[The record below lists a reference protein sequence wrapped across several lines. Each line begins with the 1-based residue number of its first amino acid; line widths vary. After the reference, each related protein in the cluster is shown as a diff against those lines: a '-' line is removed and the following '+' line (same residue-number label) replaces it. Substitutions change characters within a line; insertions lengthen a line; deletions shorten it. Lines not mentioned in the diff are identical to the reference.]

1 MTKREKVIVT
11 AYTGILMADLEDVY
25 AYAKECEKR
34 NIMTHDF
41 ADSDLWER
49 LKKYSREEFLEICSK

>member
-25 AYAKECEKR
+25 AYAKECEKKKHSR
-34 NIMTHDF
+34 TRRFTKLTFKGLSIPLF
-41 ADSDLWER
+41 LL
-49 LKKYSREEFLEICSK
+49 LKFII